1 VITVDVH
8 GQQRASEAG
17 APARSAER
25 AFDILEYLG
34 HRTEPASSGAI
45 GLACGI
51 PKSTLYNLL
60 NIMKERRIVTRDAT
74 NHTWR
79 LGPRLFE
86 LDSDAP
92 LFIHGLAV
100 LQAFGTTEGGLTPR
114 EIALNTS
121 LPLPV
126 VRRIIPLLEDA
137 YLLWLQPDGTYI
149 LGLELFSLAARVS
162 WVDDLRAAVH
172 PILIQLRDATRE
184 TVDFAVLDGN
194 RAICIDQVES
204 RQTLRSRGWLGRH
217 ITLERTALGAALKNP
232 LEAYAVNGAVEE
244 GVMAIACG
252 IEGASPPSAVS
263 LLAPDWR
270 IERWGIEQ
278 AKRMVVAAARQMGG
292 IVSDFRR

>member
-1 VITVDVH
+1 MDV
-8 GQQRASEAG
+8 RSEQKTSEG
-17 APARSAER
+17 GVPARSAER

-60 NIMKERRIVTRDAT
+60 NIMKDRRIVTRDDAD
-74 NHTWR
+74 HTWR

-86 LDSDAP
+86 LGPDAP
-92 LFIHGLAV
+92 LFTHGLAV
-100 LQAFGTTEGGLTPR
+100 LQAFSTTEGGLTPR
-114 EIALNTS
+114 EIALNTKLS
-121 LPLPV
+121 LTV

-137 YLLWLQPDGTYI
+137 HLLWLQPDGTYI

-217 ITLERTALGAALKNP
+217 ITLEGTALGAALKKP
-232 LEAYAVNGAVEE
+232 LEAYVVDGAVEE
-244 GVMAIACG
+244 GVTAIACG

-270 IERWGIEQ
+270 IERCGIEQ
-278 AKRMVVAAARQMGG
+278 AKRLVVAAARQIGN
-292 IVSDFRR
+292 VVPDFHR